1 MDNNGYVYILINPAM
16 AEMVKVGMTTRDP
29 EDRVEELS
37 SATGV
42 PNQFILVYKEHFNDC
57 VLAEKMVHE
66 ILEGKGYRV
75 AQNREFFSVP
85 IPEAINVVQEVKK
98 YLLENKTENSDV
110 TNTSVAAAPPN
121 DIEELIIGLLQTA
134 KDHYYGT
141 DDTLQDYKEATKIF
155 KKASKLGSGEAYRF
169 LGDMI
174 LDLDD
179 TYWYYGMTFSKRNRS
194 PKVIEK
200 ALDCYKQGEKN
211 GDRIC
216 LARMGNIYSASSSE
230 DGASYH
236 LQNSMKCWG
245 MYIEKIKNDGAE
257 ALDVYN
263 ILRFLTYLNKELRDR
278 ESYKR
283 DSIFEWVQERLL
295 NILEFVVLEYYSD
308 SKQILDEF
316 EQLKSLVKT
325 LENPKVADLYMIVTG
340 SFPNSQVILGE
351 IVSGAIYVGDRIEIF
366 NGGVDWDGEIKTI
379 KSIEKLVEIDTV
391 DCDYAEAG
399 ELVHIKLSDTTFDE
413 YEVLSYFSDVYMKG
427 TKRFINK

>member
-1 MDNNGYVYILINPAM
+1 MDNNGYVYVLMNPAM
-16 AEMVKVGMTTRDP
+16 AEMVKVGMTTREP

-42 PNQFILVYKEHFNDC
+42 PNQFILVYKELFNDC

-85 IPEAINVVQEVKK
+85 IPEAIQVVQEVKK
-98 YLLENKTENSDV
+98 YILENKTEHSDV

-121 DIEELIIGLLQTA
+121 DIKELINGLLQTA

-141 DDTLQDYKEATKIF
+141 DDTLQDNKEATKIF

-179 TYWYYGMTFSKRNRS
+179 TYWYYGITFSKRNRS

-216 LARMGNIYSASSSE
+216 LARMGNIYSASSSK
-230 DGASYH
+230 DGVSYN

-245 MYIEKIKNDGAE
+245 LYIEKIKDDGAE
-257 ALDVYN
+257 ALDMYN
-263 ILRFLTYLNKELRDR
+263 ILRFLTYLNKELHDRD
-278 ESYKR
+278 SYKR
-283 DSIFEWVQERLL
+283 ESIFEWVQDRLL
-295 NILEFVVLEYYSD
+295 NNIEFVVPAYYSD
-308 SKQILDEF
+308 CEQILEEF
-316 EQLKSLVKT
+316 EQLKSIVKT
-325 LENPKVADLYMIVTG
+325 LENPKAADLYMIVTA
-340 SFPNSQVILGE
+340 SFPNTQVILAE
-351 IVSGAIYVGDRIEIF
+351 IVSGTLSVGDTIEVF
-366 NGGVDWDGEIKTI
+366 NGGADWDGKVKTVR
-379 KSIEKLVEIDTV
+379 SIEKLVDIDHV
-391 DCDYAEAG
+391 EFKSAEAG
-399 ELVHIKLSDTTFDE
+399 EDINIKISDTTFDE
-413 YEVLSYFSDVYMKG
+413 YETLSYMSDIHI
-427 TKRFINK
+427 KRAKKTNI